1 MWRKRWFVLLSS
13 KVLEYYKSEG
23 GEQKG
28 VINLEDCHSVNANLS
43 HKRYKHVFNIETK
56 DRVFFLVAKTQAEM
70 EAWVEAL
77 CKVCSLC
84 TGFSKWLIHPLLSC
98 VTETRTWLDIVGVV
112 AVSCI

>member
-1 MWRKRWFVLLSS
+1 MP
-13 KVLEYYKSEG
+13 
-23 GEQKG
+23 
-28 VINLEDCHSVNANLS
+28 
-43 HKRYKHVFNIETK
+43 RYKHVFNIETK